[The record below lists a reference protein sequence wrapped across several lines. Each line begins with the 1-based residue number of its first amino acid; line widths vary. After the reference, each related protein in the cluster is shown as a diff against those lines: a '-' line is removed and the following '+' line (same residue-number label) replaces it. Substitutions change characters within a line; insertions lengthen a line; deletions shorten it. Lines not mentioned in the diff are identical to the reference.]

1 MTTAV
6 STTLATALVADRIA
20 RPIGRNWSHWSAPL
34 QDWRGAFLVLLGPHA
49 FQRRHDEKVDAKRP
63 ELINWFVVDC
73 CLDALSEYGSHF
85 RLGPHAECYRHD
97 RRVLPCGENL
107 PVPTSPTIAAAI
119 STDSYSSAPLFASPG
134 NDVFD
139 TGSDLPRF
147 ATTVRL
153 SGGSGRF
160 ACCRAGFYLNFLGPA
175 KFGLCATYGMGFQCL
190 GHARFTRCHYSCDDL
205 RSTCIYGT
213 GLLDSRVLGACSVGY
228 PLHHLR
234 CPNQALARSNVNF
247 LYPCPR
253 T

>member
-1 MTTAV
+1 MLSPRLSC
-6 STTLATALVADRIA
+6 STLRREFTC
-20 RPIGRNWSHWSAPL
+20 SHI
-34 QDWRGAFLVLLGPHA
+34 R
-49 FQRRHDEKVDAKRP
+49 
-63 ELINWFVVDC
+63 
-73 CLDALSEYGSHF
+73 
-85 RLGPHAECYRHD
+85 
-97 RRVLPCGENL
+97 
-107 PVPTSPTIAAAI
+107 TIAAAI

-213 GLLDSRVLGACSVGY
+213 GLLDSRVLGACTVGY

-234 CPNQALARSNVNF
+234 CPYQALARSNVNF
-247 LYPCPR
+247 GPERDPVFRACPLLEPLPWLASPLPPELGLL
-253 T
+253 